1 MKSLTKA
8 PGLLSRHGLTSL
20 TTRASTFQQRLY
32 SSAPLAPEATT
43 QTAAKKPQRQVIFSG
58 IQPTGVP
65 HLGNY
70 LGALQQWKRM
80 QDNADPETTDL
91 IFSVVDLHAITVPQQ
106 RGNLRKW
113 KREMLA
119 TLLAIGLDPK
129 RCTIFYQ
136 SMVPGHSELQW
147 ILSCTAS
154 TGYLSRMTQWKS
166 KLQLADDANMLDDKA
181 KLSLKH
187 GLFSYP
193 ILQAADILVH
203 RATHVPV
210 GEDQRQHLEFARECV
225 TNFNHAY
232 KGKVLV
238 APETILSP
246 TKRVMSLQ
254 MPTKKMSKS
263 DPDPTSRILLTDT
276 PSEIHSKILKA
287 RTDSLTPSLGITF
300 DPVQRPGVSNLLQ
313 LLSHFDSQN
322 RSAQEIAAQINAE
335 VGNQLGGEG
344 EENPLRK
351 LKERVSEVVQRELN
365 PIRERYLELLQG
377 DEGKEGGYLDEV
389 IKEGARK
396 ANESAERTMSRV
408 RRAVELGA

>member
-1 MKSLTKA
+1 MEGEFIVREGGSLE
-8 PGLLSRHGLTSL
+8 R
-20 TTRASTFQQRLY
+20 
-32 SSAPLAPEATT
+32 
-43 QTAAKKPQRQVIFSG
+43 
-58 IQPTGVP
+58 
-65 HLGNY
+65 
-70 LGALQQWKRM
+70 
-80 QDNADPETTDL
+80 NAD
-91 IFSVVDLHAITVPQQ
+91 VC
-106 RGNLRKW
+106 G
-113 KREMLA
+113 
-119 TLLAIGLDPK
+119 GL
-129 RCTIFYQ
+129 Q
-136 SMVPGHSELQW
+136 
-147 ILSCTAS
+147 
-154 TGYLSRMTQWKS
+154 S

-181 KLSLKH
+181 KSSLKH

-238 APETILSP
+238 APETILCKFHPSILILTHGPVPSSLPPPTSITSSHSSFHHHQLTTSESKPAP

-254 MPTKKMSKS
+254 LPTKKMSKS
-263 DPDPTSRILLTDT
+263 DPDPSSRILLTDT
-276 PSEIHSKILKA
+276 PSEIHAKILKA

-300 DPVQRPGVSNLLQ
+300 DPIQRPGVSNLLQ
-313 LLSHFDSQN
+313 LLSHFDAAN
-322 RSAQEIAAQINAE
+322 RSAHEIAAQINAE
-335 VGNQLGGEG
+335 VGNHGLDGEG
-344 EENPLRK
+344 EQNPLRK

-389 IKEGARK
+389 IREGARK

>member
-1 MKSLTKA
+1 MYLT
-8 PGLLSRHGLTSL
+8 LDFDRSYCSYHHL
-20 TTRASTFQQRLY
+20 TTLK
-32 SSAPLAPEATT
+32 
-43 QTAAKKPQRQVIFSG
+43 TA
-58 IQPTGVP
+58 
-65 HLGNY
+65 
-70 LGALQQWKRM
+70 
-80 QDNADPETTDL
+80 
-91 IFSVVDLHAITVPQQ
+91 
-106 RGNLRKW
+106 
-113 KREMLA
+113 
-119 TLLAIGLDPK
+119 
-129 RCTIFYQ
+129 
-136 SMVPGHSELQW
+136 
-147 ILSCTAS
+147 
-154 TGYLSRMTQWKS
+154 
-166 KLQLADDANMLDDKA
+166 
-181 KLSLKH
+181 
-187 GLFSYP
+187 
-193 ILQAADILVH
+193 
-203 RATHVPV
+203 
-210 GEDQRQHLEFARECV
+210 
-225 TNFNHAY
+225 
-232 KGKVLV
+232 
-238 APETILSP
+238 P